1 LLATLAGVA
10 LFLVAAALAA
20 VLAVLAV
27 GSHPAVAGRAGRWA
41 ASVAR
46 HVRPGIDPAKVAENS
61 SRLAALA
68 RPR

>member
-20 VLAVLAV
+20 VLAV
-27 GSHPAVAGRAGRWA
+27 GSHPVIAGRAGRWA